1 MITNARMIIKRGR
14 ALPTIPVSN
23 DNNDGTWVDTDIYE
37 GELYLDVTHG
47 KLYTRI
53 GNDIYEITTTLVVH
67 S

>member
-14 ALPTIPVSN
+14 ALPTVPASN
-23 DNNDGTWVDTDIYE
+23 DNNDGTWVSTDIFE
-37 GELYLDVTHG
+37 GELYLDTTNG

>member
-1 MITNARMIIKRGR
+1 MITRARQIVKRGR
-14 ALPTIPVSN
+14 TAPTVPVSN

-53 GNDIYEITTTLVVH
+53 GNDIYEIPITLFIH

>member
-14 ALPTIPVSN
+14 ALPTVPASN
-23 DNNDGTWVDTDIYE
+23 DNNDGTWVSTDIFE
-37 GELYLDVTHG
+37 GELYLDTTHG

>member
-14 ALPTIPVSN
+14 ALPTVPASN
-23 DNNDGTWVDTDIYE
+23 DNNDGTWVDTDIFE
-37 GELYLDVTHG
+37 GELYLDTTHG

-53 GNDIYEITTTLVVH
+53 GNDIYEITTTLVLR